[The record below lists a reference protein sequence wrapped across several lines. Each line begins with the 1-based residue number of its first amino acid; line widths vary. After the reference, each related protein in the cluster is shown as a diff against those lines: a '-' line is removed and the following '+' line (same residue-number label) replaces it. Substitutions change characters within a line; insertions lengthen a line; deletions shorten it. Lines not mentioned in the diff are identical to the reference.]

1 MRSIFLKLLVII
13 GLTGC
18 FEDEQD
24 ADGFK
29 EYDGPISEVSNAEML
44 YSDSAIVRVRL
55 KAQRQLNF
63 ESGDLEFPEG
73 LYIEF
78 YEEDGTKS
86 STIEANQGSYNKE
99 KNLYTAT
106 GEVVVKNLVTGEKL
120 ETEVLNWNPGKHEI
134 YTDRY
139 VEIETDGE
147 ILMGEGLEANE
158 NFTSYRILKPTG
170 SFSINNSDET
180 F

>member
-1 MRSIFLKLLVII
+1 MRSFLLKLLII
-13 GLTGC
+13 LGLTGC
-18 FEDEQD
+18 FEDGQD
-24 ADGFK
+24 ADALK

-55 KAQRQLNF
+55 KAQKQLNF
-63 ESGDLEFPEG
+63 ENGDLEFPEG

-78 YEEDGTKS
+78 YEEDETKS

-99 KNLYTAT
+99 ENLYTAT
-106 GEVVVKNLVTGEKL
+106 GEVIVKNLNTGEKL
-120 ETEVLNWNPGKHEI
+120 ETEVLNWNPGQHKI
-134 YTDRY
+134 YTDHY

-158 NFTSYRILKPTG
+158 KFTSYRILKPTG
-170 SFSINNSDET
+170 SFSIH
-180 F
+180 